1 MVERM
6 RSRFDEL
13 LARNAERLPTNRGA
27 QRYQMYVPWEPPF
40 DEPLLYENPVALAV
54 MEAAMEPDLCLRY
67 FASDTPLPGSDYQ
80 QVHSDTRLLF
90 PETQLSLPCYGIA
103 LNVPLVDCTE
113 ENGSLE
119 FWPSTHLM
127 PGRSDLGRLAA
138 SLPSARA
145 NFPAGSILL
154 RDLRMWHR
162 GTPNRSTG
170 SRPHLALVYTR
181 PWYRFELDP
190 PLLDRAQYEALSER
204 AQRLLRHAPVCD
216 SAGVGEP
223 ARGQIEGGTP
233 PA

>member
-1 MVERM
+1 
-6 RSRFDEL
+6 
-13 LARNAERLPTNRGA
+13 
-27 QRYQMYVPWEPPF
+27 
-40 DEPLLYENPVALAV
+40 
-54 MEAAMEPDLCLRY
+54 
-67 FASDTPLPGSDYQ
+67 
-80 QVHSDTRLLF
+80 
-90 PETQLSLPCYGIA
+90 
-103 LNVPLVDCTE
+103 
-113 ENGSLE
+113 
-119 FWPSTHLM
+119 
-127 PGRSDLGRLAA
+127 
-138 SLPSARA
+138 
-145 NFPAGSILL
+145 
-154 RDLRMWHR
+154 MWHR